1 MSFYEVYNQYKNMDF
16 EGYFS
21 KLTENDIHRIINK
34 DKISALEF
42 LALLSPVAKGSL
54 ELMARKANVL
64 TKQNFGKAMILYTPL
79 YLGNYC
85 VNQCAYCGFNVNNP
99 IPRKKLALDE
109 VELEAKAIADT
120 GLRHIL
126 ILTGESRKGT
136 SVDYIEECVKVIN
149 KYATV
154 SIEIYP
160 LEQEE
165 YERLIKAG
173 VDGLT
178 LYQEVYNEQ
187 IYDEIHIRGPKKDYL
202 NRLNAPER
210 ACKAKMRNVNIGA
223 LLGLDDWEKEAF
235 FTGLHGQYLQDK
247 YADTEI
253 SVSLPRMRPHAGAFT
268 PKVNVDDKSFVQIM
282 LALRLFMPRAGITIS
297 TREEPE
303 FRENVLPLG
312 VTKMSAGTT
321 TAVGGRTQ
329 KEDTVQFDTSDKRT
343 VDEIKEMLLS
353 KGYQPV
359 FKDWQLL

>member
-1 MSFYEVYNQYKNMDF
+1 MSFYEVYNQYKNINVQD
-16 EGYFS
+16 YFNQ
-21 KLTENDIHRIINK
+21 LTTEHINQIIHK
-34 DKISALEF
+34 DNISALEF
-42 LALLSPVAKGSL
+42 LALLSPKAKDLL
-54 ELMARKANVL
+54 ESMARKANQL
-64 TKQNFGKAMILYTPL
+64 TKQNFGKAIILYTPL

-85 VNQCAYCGFNVNNP
+85 VNQCAYCGFNVDNP
-99 IPRKKLALDE
+99 IPRKRLTLEE
-109 VELEAKAIADT
+109 VALEAKAIAKTD
-120 GLRHIL
+120 LRHIL

-165 YERLIKAG
+165 YERLIQAG

-178 LYQEVYNEQ
+178 LYQEVYNEE

-210 ACKAKMRNVNIGA
+210 ACKAKMRTVNIGA
-223 LLGLDDWEKEAF
+223 LLGLDQWEREAF
-235 FTGLHGQYLQDK
+235 FTGLHGKYLQDK
-247 YADTEI
+247 YTDTEI
-253 SVSLPRMRPHAGAFT
+253 SISLPRMRPHEGSFT
-268 PKVNVDDKSFVQIM
+268 PKDNVEDKDFVQIM
-282 LALRLFMPRAGITIS
+282 LALRLFLPRVGITIS
-297 TREEPE
+297 TREEPD

-329 KEDTVQFDTSDKRT
+329 DEETVQFDTSDKRS
-343 VDEIKEMLLS
+343 VEEIKKMLLS

-359 FKDWQLL
+359 FKDWQLI